1 MTATVDTI
9 RAAIARNKNL
19 AYIVGLTETISPLGK
34 QCLLDSPWLT
44 ERGDMAHEYSDTDEM
59 LRHISLHDTKIDKI
73 CLQLMCLRDVAS
85 TLSALAAGQVLGDI
99 ELYEVKA
106 LALTVMEV
114 RRICL
119 EIGLAAVELPSV
131 ANVVDALDP
140 EGTRVAHFYVYDAY
154 STALKDL
161 RGKLKQARKEEAD
174 NVAELFAACSDE
186 ETRIRIRLSAELQPY
201 APALTAGLK
210 DLGRLDM
217 LIARARLVKKLSLT
231 RPQIA
236 EAGIS
241 YTALRNPQI
250 AEALKQSKREFQ
262 PVDISAAEGVTVITG
277 ANMAGKSVVLKTVG
291 LAQLMAQFGYF
302 VPADKACIT
311 PVQEVLSSIGDAQ
324 DELEGLSSYA
334 AEMLRIN
341 EIIKKKRNGMRLL
354 ALIDEPARTTNPEEG
369 KALVNAVIE
378 LLSGPGS
385 YTLLTTHYSGLTAPC
400 RRLRVRGFR
409 EEKAD
414 GRRLTAATVNDFI
427 DYTLEPSNETE
438 VPREA
443 LRIAMI
449 LGVDDMVTDTA
460 ARYLDR

>member
-154 STALKDL
+154 SPALKDL
-161 RGKLKQARKEEAD
+161 RAKLKQARKEEAD

-311 PVQEVLSSIGDAQ
+311 PVQEVLSRTATPKT
-324 DELEGLSSYA
+324 SS
-334 AEMLRIN
+334 
-341 EIIKKKRNGMRLL
+341 KGF
-354 ALIDEPARTTNPEEG
+354 PATPP
-369 KALVNAVIE
+369 KCSA
-378 LLSGPGS
+378 
-385 YTLLTTHYSGLTAPC
+385 
-400 RRLRVRGFR
+400 
-409 EEKAD
+409 
-414 GRRLTAATVNDFI
+414 
-427 DYTLEPSNETE
+427 
-438 VPREA
+438 
-443 LRIAMI
+443 
-449 LGVDDMVTDTA
+449 
-460 ARYLDR
+460 